1 MSPDEQ
7 FLQAALQWDL
17 PRLYQDLAKVKRK
30 GLTSI
35 ERVHLRGLLCGY
47 SPAEIAEKL
56 NRDPEGLKVDLS
68 NRIYTYIKR
77 LIGKEDE
84 KMENWR
90 NICEWLE
97 EAGYKQQSSSPAE
110 DDIDTIPGEATLR
123 IKNITRDKFIFEV
136 KAQFIGSLSTT
147 FINFPTIC
155 SGPNQEKNVSETS
168 PESENLS
175 GKDKQFE

>member
-47 SPAEIAEKL
+47 GPAEIAEKL

-123 IKNITRDKFIFEV
+123 IKNLTRDKFIFEV
-136 KAQFIGSLSTT
+136 KAQFIGSFST
-147 FINFPTIC
+147 INSPTILIC
-155 SGPNQEKNVSETS
+155 SNQEKETSETS
-168 PESENLS
+168 PESENL
-175 GKDKQFE
+175 

>member
-47 SPAEIAEKL
+47 GPAEIAEKL
-56 NRDPEGLKVDLS
+56 HRDPEGLKVDLS

-97 EAGYKQQSSSPAE
+97 EAGYKQQLNSSDK
-110 DDIDTIPGEATLR
+110 DDIDAIPGEATLR
-123 IKNITRDKFIFEV
+123 IKNLTRDKFIFEV
-136 KAQFIGSLSTT
+136 KAQFIGSFST
-147 FINFPTIC
+147 INSPTILIC
-155 SGPNQEKNVSETS
+155 SNQEKETSETS

-175 GKDKQFE
+175 GKDKQSA